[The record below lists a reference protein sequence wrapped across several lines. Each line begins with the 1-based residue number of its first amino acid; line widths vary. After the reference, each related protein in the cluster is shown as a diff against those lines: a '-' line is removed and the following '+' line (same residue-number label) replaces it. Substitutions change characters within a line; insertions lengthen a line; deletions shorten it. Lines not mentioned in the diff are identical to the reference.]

1 MDVENGIASSRE
13 KKQIFGTFCASRIR
27 MDEGDQL
34 VTSIWRSH
42 RVEALSELVFFKT
55 SFAWTTLLEVLPL
68 SISSSL
74 SVCVEGKPIA
84 QARQL
89 WPPPLIL
96 DLLIYLPAWYTCTA
110 SWTSG
115 LAIGIQNLT

>member
-1 MDVENGIASSRE
+1 MLILESYSIQKSTALCNNSIITTDLMDEENGIASSRE

-55 SFAWTTLLEVLPL
+55 SFAWTTLLEV
-68 SISSSL
+68 
-74 SVCVEGKPIA
+74 
-84 QARQL
+84 
-89 WPPPLIL
+89 
-96 DLLIYLPAWYTCTA
+96 
-110 SWTSG
+110 
-115 LAIGIQNLT
+115 